1 MLVSYVKSSLH
12 FKTRI
17 FKLQAAFIYIF
28 YKHTIQVSL
37 SIFYSYNNDDNNNDN
52 KKLDQN
58 GKVHDY

>member
-1 MLVSYVKSSLH
+1 MSKVVYISKLESSNYMQL
-12 FKTRI
+12 
-17 FKLQAAFIYIF
+17 FIYIF